1 MSWNTTNVHLADP
14 STFREEEEA
23 AAAPGAHPSTLSL
36 ADTPDRRNEI
46 HLARRRR

>member
-23 AAAPGAHPSTLSL
+23 ATTAPGAHPSTLSL
-36 ADTPDRRNEI
+36 TDTPDGRNEI
-46 HLARRRR
+46 PLARR